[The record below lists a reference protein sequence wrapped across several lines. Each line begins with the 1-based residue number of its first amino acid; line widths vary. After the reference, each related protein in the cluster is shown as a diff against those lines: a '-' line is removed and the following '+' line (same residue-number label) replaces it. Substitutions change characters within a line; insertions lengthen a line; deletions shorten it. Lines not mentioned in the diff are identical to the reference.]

1 MVLKVEAL
9 QKNFGATR
17 ALNGMNFS
25 ANPGEIFGFV
35 GSNGAGKTTTMR
47 IMLGVLNADSGQVT
61 HDGKPL
67 DFEIR
72 RNFGYMPE
80 ERGLYPRMKVYEQL
94 KYLATLHGL
103 GTKVAAEKAEHWM
116 ERLGIAARRNDLVQ
130 ALSLGNQQRVQL
142 AAALVHNPDFL
153 VLDEPFSGLD
163 PVAVD
168 TMSEVLKERAHEGTT
183 IIFSSHQLD
192 LVERLCDRIGICSQ
206 GAIVSEGTIEELR
219 KTEQRLI
226 DLSIDAEDLLVQNE
240 LSALGIRSTKL
251 PSGELRLELPAGITE
266 ETVLRRLLDLG
277 NVRGFAPYRP
287 HLVELFSNVV
297 VPKNENEEKPE
308 PKKRGLAALFAKKK

>member
-1 MVLKVEAL
+1 MVLKVESL
-9 QKNFGATR
+9 HKNFGTTK
-17 ALNGMNFS
+17 ALNGMSFS
-25 ANPGEIFGFV
+25 TNPGEIFGFV

-47 IMLGVLNADSGQVT
+47 IMLGVLKADSGQVT
-61 HDGKPL
+61 NNGKVL
-67 DFEIR
+67 DFETR

-103 GTKVAAEKAEHWM
+103 DSKTAAQTANHWL
-116 ERLGIAARRNDLVQ
+116 ERLGISARRNDVVQ

-142 AAALVHNPDFL
+142 AAALVHNPEFL

-168 TMSEVLKERAHEGTT
+168 TMSEVLRERAREGAT

-219 KTEQRLI
+219 QTEHRLVDLLI
-226 DLSIDAEDLLVQNE
+226 DADSLQVRNE
-240 LSALGIRSTKL
+240 LSILGVQSSELR
-251 PSGELRLELPAGITE
+251 SGELRLELPNDVE
-266 ETVLRRLLDLG
+266 EQIILRRLLELG
-277 NVRGFAPYRP
+277 NVRSFSPYRP

-297 VPKNENEEKPE
+297 VAPKSEAEEE
-308 PKKRGLAALFAKKK
+308 QPKKRGLSALFGKKK